1 MSNIIFPLIP
11 FSSSPLL
18 STLTHLY
25 YQHPTTSRPRLC
37 VGQDS
42 DLDFASVSLR
52 PRLCVSLTQTYGSTP
67 GAGTGQ
73 AIFTD
78 DVIHGTFEASGVL
91 KSLLVLCI
99 VLLIPLVLGCWC
111 SNKFFSFFSFFFF
124 NSTNCNWCLLRLQ
137 EIIPKPTATFQH
149 IYLSNVDCQGQ
160 PRAALP
166 SIIFLSSCN
175 EL

>member
-1 MSNIIFPLIP
+1 M
-11 FSSSPLL
+11 
-18 STLTHLY
+18 
-25 YQHPTTSRPRLC
+25 
-37 VGQDS
+37 
-42 DLDFASVSLR
+42 
-52 PRLCVSLTQTYGSTP
+52 YGSTP

-99 VLLIPLVLGCWC
+99 VLLIPLVLAQTI
-111 SNKFFSFFSFFFF
+111 FFLFFLFFFF

-137 EIIPKPTATFQH
+137 EIIPEPTATFQH
-149 IYLSNVDCQGQ
+149 IYLSNVDCQGR